1 MASIRFRGREDV
13 ARLAAA
19 LDNAPNNLRRELV
32 NGLKAAARPAV
43 RDIKA
48 AIRGADVSGRRTG
61 RGRPFRAS
69 IPSRGL
75 RGPMARAVDSQV
87 STRGDGARV
96 DIVFKTERVPVRLQR
111 LVKYVVGDSKRWR
124 HPIMG
129 NRRAWA
135 TQNAPNVWWR
145 TLRPH
150 IPRFN
155 REVAQAVQRTEERL
169 RQEAG

>member
-1 MASIRFRGREDV
+1 MASIRLRGREDL
-13 ARLAAA
+13 ARVSAA

-32 NGLKAAARPAV
+32 AGLKAAARPAV

-61 RGRPFRAS
+61 RGRPFRAVV
-69 IPSRGL
+69 PSLGL

-87 STRGDGARV
+87 STLSSGARV
-96 DIVFKTERVPVRLQR
+96 DIVLKAERVPARLQR
-111 LVKYVVGDSKRWR
+111 LVRYVVGDSKRWR

-135 TQNAPNVWWR
+135 SQNAPNVWWK

-150 IPRFN
+150 LPRFN
-155 REVAQAVQRTEERL
+155 REVAAAVERTAQQLQR
-169 RQEAG
+169 EAG